1 LRALLPILAGKNS
14 FALGKMEEGRGV
26 DWVVEPQEPVD
37 KAQKAKEEKERP
49 PDAPTLRKR
58 PNPN

>member
-1 LRALLPILAGKNS
+1 
-14 FALGKMEEGRGV
+14 MEEGRGV